1 MNKIQSIIQLQE
13 LSILLSH
20 SSSLLLLV
28 RSSFLD
34 FLKVFLHCFSLIFS
48 HVSNLFP
55 RILYLKYKFLLWYQ
69 SMKLYSFKNGK
80 KETINPYDKEVTA
93 HSMTQIDHSIV
104 NFQNHI
110 TTIKPDK
117 YNFLVCK
124 RKIIK
129 ILYSL
134 DLEQYLTSVG
144 PPIILQ
150 NGEVNPSYKI

>member
-1 MNKIQSIIQLQE
+1 MVSKHEALQLQ
-13 LSILLSH
+13 
-20 SSSLLLLV
+20 
-28 RSSFLD
+28 
-34 FLKVFLHCFSLIFS
+34 
-48 HVSNLFP
+48 
-55 RILYLKYKFLLWYQ
+55 
-69 SMKLYSFKNGK
+69 NGK
-80 KETINPYDKEVTA
+80 KETINPYDKEVTT
-93 HSMTQIDHSIV
+93 HNMTQIDHSIV

-150 NGEVNPSYKI
+150 NGEVNPSYKIQDKQDLMIENWFMHCIKQDVVHHIFGFKNMREIWSGQDNYFMSK